1 MMLLSLILTML
12 LFPTSVFSQINAQEH
27 RFLVLTALAA
37 TEGHLEWRMYENGY
51 RGTGPKIFGWLRAN
65 YHPVIGL
72 KWATFCVLLNE
83 PEFFPAFTVIED
95 IAFQLSAGVWP
106 NENSWISK
114 LGGVRVGR
122 VFIPVAYLIG
132 AGLTIILYTVLG

>member
-1 MMLLSLILTML
+1 MNLLILTFFVL
-12 LFPTSVFSQINAQEH
+12 LPLSAFSQIDAQAH
-27 RFLVLTALAA
+27 SIPVLTALAA
-37 TEGHLEWRMYENGY
+37 TEGHLEWRMYNNGY

-106 NENSWISK
+106 NEKSWISK
-114 LGGVRVGR
+114 LGGVRIGR